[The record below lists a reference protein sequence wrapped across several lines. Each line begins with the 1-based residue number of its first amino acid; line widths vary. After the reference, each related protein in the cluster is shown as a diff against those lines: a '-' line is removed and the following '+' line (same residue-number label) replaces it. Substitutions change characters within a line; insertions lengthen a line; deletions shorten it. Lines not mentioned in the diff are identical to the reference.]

1 MSDIRIGLLG
11 YGRMGAAM
19 GARIMSQGHALT
31 VWNRSAGPAAAAE
44 AAGARAASTPKE
56 LAENCDV
63 VVSSLF
69 DEAAVRAVYFGAE
82 GVAASNLK
90 DRLVIDTSTV
100 SPDLGLEIAAA
111 IARAGGRFVDAPV
124 LGTVTPAREGRLIA
138 LLGGTSRDVAEAGDT
153 MRLVSRAVHPL
164 GPTGAGYAG
173 KLAINLLKGTYW
185 AALGDCLG
193 LAGRF
198 GIQPGAIL
206 DVIESGPGAL
216 VELAGKMPVLRGM
229 ATAPAFDIAGCFKD
243 LSVIIAAAGGAERV
257 PVAAGA
263 LRAVERAMR
272 GGWGNRD
279 VASVALFA
287 AAEPKLDM

>member
-1 MSDIRIGLLG
+1 
-11 YGRMGAAM
+11 MGAAM
-19 GARIMSQGHALT
+19 GARIMGQDHALT
-31 VWNRSAGPAAAAE
+31 VWNRSAGPTAAAT
-44 AAGARAASTPKE
+44 AAGARAVSTPKE
-56 LAENCDV
+56 LAEGCDV
-63 VVSSLF
+63 LLSSLF
-69 DEAAVRAVYFGAE
+69 DEAAVRAVYLGPE
-82 GVAASNLK
+82 GIATSNLQG
-90 DRLVIDTSTV
+90 RLVIDTSTM
-100 SPDLGLEIAAA
+100 SPDLGLELAAA
-111 IARAGGRFVDAPV
+111 VAQAGGRFVDAPV

-138 LLGGTSRDVAEAGDT
+138 LLGGTSRDVTEAADT

-164 GPTGAGYAG
+164 GPIGAGYAG

-216 VELAGKMPVLRGM
+216 IELAGKMPVLRGM
-229 ATAPAFDIAGCFKD
+229 TTAPAFDIAGCYKD
-243 LSVIIAAAGGAERV
+243 LVVIIAAAGGAERV

-263 LRAVERAMR
+263 LRAVERAML

-287 AAEPKLDM
+287 TTELNLDN